1 MHTFH
6 VKHRDKGFIEKHWS
20 FYKMLATSDL
30 SCYQVLGVSTI
41 LQLFFVL
48 FAESKKKKE
57 LSVKANSLATLAC
70 PVS

>member
-30 SCYQVLGVSTI
+30 SCYQVLGVSTV
-41 LQLFFVL
+41 LSALFCAFRGN
-48 FAESKKKKE
+48 EIKNWCKKT
-57 LSVKANSLATLAC
+57 VW
-70 PVS
+70 